1 MAMCWTPLSKLS
13 TDRDNWTIKVRVLRM
28 WDAINTKNNE
38 FISLDMIFIDE
49 EGSTIHV
56 IFRKN
61 QARTFRPQLLEG
73 RVYTIKNFRVESTK
87 GEFRPVHNDIKIWFM
102 TITTIMESNK
112 DMNSIQKYCFEFAD
126 YDQIQNQ
133 CYNYTYLIDVVGKLV
148 AVGNV
153 EEPQVNGAP
162 RKLRNLQL
170 LLKEGK
176 EIRLSLWGT
185 SVWQIDEDVYKNNPG
200 PFVLIATSTIV
211 KSFGGKFSLSSTSAT
226 KIYLNLEIP
235 EVAEIIDRNG
245 KKHDPIQ
252 EIPKIHAKQF
262 SEEDFSS
269 NNMKTIPELKCI
281 EWDPAKQY
289 VNCYCVATIS
299 NIDTTMGWYYISCV
313 LCGKKVKPQSGSF
326 WCAKCET
333 KTNLPIPR
341 YRIQIEVFDS
351 TDKTTFVI
359 FDRDAEKI
367 LNKSAKDLAEKQ
379 TEIDI
384 EEGIPR
390 DLKKILGRQYIFLL
404 RLNEF
409 NLKDGFENYTV
420 AKIFDAPSNEKKIPM
435 QNLSDNKSASTN
447 FITVDA
453 ALKFRYQSGNSS
465 NLLPHKRF
473 YNSIQ
478 TSGDGVLL

>member
-1 MAMCWTPLSKLS
+1 
-13 TDRDNWTIKVRVLRM
+13 
-28 WDAINTKNNE
+28 
-38 FISLDMIFIDE
+38 
-49 EGSTIHV
+49 
-56 IFRKN
+56 
-61 QARTFRPQLLEG
+61 
-73 RVYTIKNFRVESTK
+73 
-87 GEFRPVHNDIKIWFM
+87 
-102 TITTIMESNK
+102 MESNE
-112 DMNSIQKYCFEFAD
+112 DMNSIQKYCFQFAD

-148 AVGNV
+148 VVGNV

-226 KIYLNLEIP
+226 KVYLNLEIP
-235 EVAEIIDRNG
+235 EVAEIIDR
-245 KKHDPIQ
+245 
-252 EIPKIHAKQF
+252 
-262 SEEDFSS
+262 
-269 NNMKTIPELKCI
+269 
-281 EWDPAKQY
+281 
-289 VNCYCVATIS
+289 
-299 NIDTTMGWYYISCV
+299 
-313 LCGKKVKPQSGSF
+313 
-326 WCAKCET
+326 
-333 KTNLPIPR
+333 

-351 TDKTTFVI
+351 IDKTTFVI

-409 NLKDGFENYTV
+409 NLNDGSVGTSNFKGYCQLRREEIAGRYRIQIEVFDSTDKTTFV
-420 AKIFDAPSNEKKIPM
+420 IFDRDAEKILNKSAKDLAEKQTEIPM
-435 QNLSDNKSASTN
+435 QNLSDNKFASTN
-447 FITVDA
+447 FIRSSQESSSAISSMINTNGATKGEND
-453 ALKFRYQSGNSS
+453 NSS
-465 NLLPHKRF
+465 QIEQIRIDKTSNIEDEETYDDNIPLNMLYKR
-473 YNSIQ
+473 
-478 TSGDGVLL
+478 

>member
-13 TDRDNWTIKVRVLRM
+13 MDRDNWTIKVRVLRM

-49 EGSTIHV
+49 EGSTIHAIV
-56 IFRKN
+56 RKN

-102 TITTIMESNK
+102 TITTIMESNE

-185 SVWQIDEDVYKNNPG
+185 SVWQIDEDVYKNNQG

-245 KKHDPIQ
+245 KKHDPTQ

-281 EWDPAKQY
+281 EWDPAKQD
-289 VNCYCVATIS
+289 VNCNCVATIS

-333 KTNLPIPR
+333 NTNLPIPR

-379 TEIDI
+379 TEI
-384 EEGIPR
+384 
-390 DLKKILGRQYIFLL
+390 
-404 RLNEF
+404 
-409 NLKDGFENYTV
+409 
-420 AKIFDAPSNEKKIPM
+420 PM

-447 FITVDA
+447 FVRSSQESSSVISSMINTNDA
-453 ALKFRYQSGNSS
+453 TKGTNDATKGENDKSS
-465 NLLPHKRF
+465 QIEQIR
-473 YNSIQ
+473 IDQ
-478 TSGDGVLL
+478 TSNVEDEETNDDNIPLNMLYKRRHTSKNKAFKKQKNKISQ